1 MRVPYQALLLP
12 SLPPPHRALLRHA
25 HLQHIF
31 AGNVFVVF
39 CADFRLKAERFTK
52 TGSGHAQKKRKEKKR
67 TEQKRKEKKRKEKKR
82 GAMPRHAHLHLDL
95 RVLDRETLL
104 TLRA

>member
-1 MRVPYQALLLP
+1 
-12 SLPPPHRALLRHA
+12 LLRHA

-67 TEQKRKEKKRKEKKR
+67 

>member
-1 MRVPYQALLLP
+1 
-12 SLPPPHRALLRHA
+12 LLRHA

-67 TEQKRKEKKRKEKKR
+67 KEKKRKEAPCR
-82 GAMPRHAHLHLDL
+82 GMP
-95 RVLDRETLL
+95 TCIL
-104 TLRA
+104 TFGSSIVRRF

>member
-67 TEQKRKEKKRKEKKR
+67 KEKKR

>member
-1 MRVPYQALLLP
+1 LRRFQAK
-12 SLPPPHRALLRHA
+12 SRALY
-25 HLQHIF
+25 Q
-31 AGNVFVVF
+31 
-39 CADFRLKAERFTK
+39 DRLGPR
-52 TGSGHAQKKRKEKKR
+52 SKEK
-67 TEQKRKEKKRKEKKR
+67 KRKEKKRKEKKR